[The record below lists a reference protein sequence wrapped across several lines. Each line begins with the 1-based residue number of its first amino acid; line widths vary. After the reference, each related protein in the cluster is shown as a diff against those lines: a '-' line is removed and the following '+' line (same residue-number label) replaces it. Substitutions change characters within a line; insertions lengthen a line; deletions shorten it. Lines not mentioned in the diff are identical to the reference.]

1 VRIVETENRRQREV
15 RERPDPEEQGRE
27 REQKQDG
34 GKESKDDILR
44 EWGQKIERVEEL
56 LEKWRGGEKEKGR

>member
-1 VRIVETENRRQREV
+1 M